1 MNTRFFI
8 HIIISLVVSSLFI
21 ALSTNINSLS
31 EINLAYSNFDLSKL
45 NAAYF
50 ISFAIAN
57 FVVFSLLYLYQK
69 KGIARF
75 YSLVLT
81 CLVVLIYA
89 SLILGLYLFTEYFGF
104 ERIALLDSYLIMQTS
119 YKFKFIFFELMMVI
133 PLISMMLMYLLK
145 DTKMNNPLG
154 NAHFANPFEFNKA
167 GFFDDRGIIVGK
179 KLGQF
184 LRSGGYEHVLVFSP
198 AGSGKTTSIAMP
210 NLLSWQQSCVVNDTK
225 YELFE
230 QTSRYRADNF
240 DNEVY
245 LWAPTRPDGKTHRYN
260 PLKFISKDPL
270 KRIGEIQMMGHV
282 LVPNGQG
289 EPIWYQ
295 ASRGLFLSLILYL
308 LDTPGSKITFGEL
321 YNLANQ

>member
-1 MNTRFFI
+1 
-8 HIIISLVVSSLFI
+8 
-21 ALSTNINSLS
+21 
-31 EINLAYSNFDLSKL
+31 
-45 NAAYF
+45 
-50 ISFAIAN
+50 
-57 FVVFSLLYLYQK
+57 
-69 KGIARF
+69 
-75 YSLVLT
+75 
-81 CLVVLIYA
+81 
-89 SLILGLYLFTEYFGF
+89 
-104 ERIALLDSYLIMQTS
+104 
-119 YKFKFIFFELMMVI
+119 
-133 PLISMMLMYLLK
+133 
-145 DTKMNNPLG
+145 
-154 NAHFANPFEFNKA
+154 
-167 GFFDDRGIIVGK
+167 
-179 KLGQF
+179 
-184 LRSGGYEHVLVFSP
+184 
-198 AGSGKTTSIAMP
+198 MP